1 MCICVYEDCVGRINS
16 LALWQFHYS
25 SNEIRVLC
33 QWHGFFKET
42 KCEAKRICWIPKTQ
56 FWIGQSNFLLVGIKL
71 NKFTLVFSFFFFPSF
86 YLFIK
91 PSFCLSSILVLSLSL
106 LILLF
111 FSFSFCFLHC
121 SLFKKKSSASSFF
134 LFLSF
139 SSFHFLLY
147 FLLHLCLLHYF
158 FSFSP
163 FPSFHSFTLLSQFP
177 MSVSSSYF
185 YTSASLFAIFSLFN
199 FF

>member
-134 LFLSF
+134 SF
-139 SSFHFLLY
+139 SLFFFFPFL
-147 FLLHLCLLHYF
+147 
-158 FSFSP
+158 
-163 FPSFHSFTLLSQFP
+163 TLLSFA
-177 MSVSSSYF
+177 SVLI
-185 YTSASLFAIFSLFN
+185 TLFF
-199 FF
+199 